1 MVSDDTLDVHKMIRG
16 DDNLKGGTVGPTVEE
31 LDFDFSAIRAAD
43 SGDSIAQYLSN
54 VGRVPLLTMQDEVDL
69 AKSIERGNKASGTL
83 AKSELGA
90 KRRRELLQQV
100 QDGMAAFEHLIL
112 ANSRLVISV
121 ARKYRGRGVPFTDLI
136 QEGHIGLMRAAKK
149 FDWRRGLKFSTYA
162 TWWIRQAV
170 TRAISDQSRT
180 IRLPVYMGEQIT
192 KLRHAATQLTQ
203 TLGRDPTLEE
213 LAERLE
219 VPVARVEELIRAME
233 QPLSLE
239 KPMDEENDRELGDL
253 IPDADGPDPE
263 TWTLETLLGD
273 DLRTALDELPPRER
287 TTLELRY
294 GLKNGKTHT
303 LEAIGNQLGVTRERA
318 RQLEAQALRRL
329 RHPSQRGRLLG
340 YWES

>member
-1 MVSDDTLDVHKMIRG
+1 MSDNKLDIRKLTG
-16 DDNLKGGTVGPTVEE
+16 ADANLNGGTVGPTVEDLE
-31 LDFDFSAIRAAD
+31 FDYSALRAAD

-54 VGRVPLLTMQDEVDL
+54 VGRVPLLKMQDEVDL
-69 AKSIERGNKASGTL
+69 AKSIERGNKASEIL
-83 AKSELGA
+83 AEGKVGA

-121 ARKYRGRGVPFTDLI
+121 ARRYRGRGVPFTDLI

-170 TRAISDQSRT
+170 TRSISDQSRT

-192 KLRHAATQLTQ
+192 KLRHAGTQLTQ
-203 TLGRDPTLEE
+203 VLGRDPTLEE
-213 LAERLE
+213 LAVKLE
-219 VPVARVEELIRAME
+219 VPVTRVEELIRAME

-253 IPDADGPDPE
+253 IPDDDVNDPE
-263 TWTLETLLGD
+263 EWTTDILLGD
-273 DLRTALDELPPRER
+273 DVRVALEELPPRER
-287 TTLELRY
+287 EALELRY
-294 GLKNGKTHT
+294 GLKNGKPHT
-303 LEAIGNQLGVTRERA
+303 LEAIGKQLGVTRERA

-329 RHPSQRGRLLG
+329 RHPNQRGLLLG

>member
-1 MVSDDTLDVHKMIRG
+1 MIRG
-16 DDNLKGGTVGPTVEE
+16 GADLKGGSVGPTVEDLE
-31 LDFDFSAIRAAD
+31 FDLSAMRAAD

-54 VGRVPLLTMQDEVDL
+54 VGRVPLLKMQDEVDL
-69 AKSIERGNKASGTL
+69 AKKIELGNESSGAL
-83 AKSELGA
+83 AKDGLVAE
-90 KRRRELLQQV
+90 RRRKLLQQV

-121 ARKYRGRGVPFTDLI
+121 ARRYRGRGVPFTDLI

-203 TLGRDPTLEE
+203 TLGRDPTLED
-213 LAERLE
+213 LAEKLE
-219 VPVARVEELIRAME
+219 VSVERVEELLHAME

-253 IPDADGPDPE
+253 IPDEDGHNPE
-263 TWTLETLLGD
+263 AWTLESLLGD
-273 DLRTALDELPPRER
+273 DLRLALEVLPPRER
-287 TTLELRY
+287 VALELRY
-294 GLKNGKTHT
+294 GLKDGKTHT

-329 RHPSQRGRLLG
+329 RHPSQRSRLLD

>member
-1 MVSDDTLDVHKMIRG
+1 MVSDNKLDVRKLTG
-16 DDNLKGGTVGPTVEE
+16 ADANLNGGTVGPTVEDLE
-31 LDFDFSAIRAAD
+31 FDYSALRAAD

-54 VGRVPLLTMQDEVDL
+54 VGRVPLLKMQDEVDL
-69 AKSIERGNKASGTL
+69 AKSIERGNKASETL
-83 AKSELGA
+83 AEGKVGA
-90 KRRRELLQQV
+90 KRRRELLQHV

-121 ARKYRGRGVPFTDLI
+121 ARRYRGRGVPFTDLI

-170 TRAISDQSRT
+170 TRSISDQSRT

-192 KLRHAATQLTQ
+192 KLRHAGTQLTQ
-203 TLGRDPTLEE
+203 VLGRDPTLEE
-213 LAERLE
+213 LAVKLE
-219 VPVARVEELIRAME
+219 VPVTRVEELIRAME

-253 IPDADGPDPE
+253 IPDDDGNDPE
-263 TWTLETLLGD
+263 EWATDILLGD
-273 DLRTALDELPPRER
+273 DVRVALEELPPRER
-287 TTLELRY
+287 EALELRY
-294 GLKNGKTHT
+294 GLKNGKPHT
-303 LEAIGNQLGVTRERA
+303 LEAIGKQLGVTRERA
-318 RQLEAQALRRL
+318 RQLEAQALRRM
-329 RHPSQRGRLLG
+329 RHPNQRGLLLG

>member
-1 MVSDDTLDVHKMIRG
+1 MSDKILDVTKIIRG
-16 DDNLKGGTVGPTVEE
+16 GANLKGGSVGPTVEDLE
-31 LDFDFSAIRAAD
+31 FDLSAMRAAD

-54 VGRVPLLTMQDEVDL
+54 VGRVPLLKMQDEVDL
-69 AKSIERGNKASGTL
+69 AKKIELGNESSGAL
-83 AKSELGA
+83 AKDGIVAE
-90 KRRRELLQQV
+90 RRRKLFQQV

-121 ARKYRGRGVPFTDLI
+121 ARRYRGRGVPFTDLI

-203 TLGRDPTLEE
+203 TLGRDPTLED
-213 LAERLE
+213 LAEKLE
-219 VPVARVEELIRAME
+219 VSVERVEELIHAME

-253 IPDADGPDPE
+253 IPDEDGHNPE
-263 TWTLETLLGD
+263 AWTLESLLGD
-273 DLRTALDELPPRER
+273 DLRLALEDLPPRER
-287 TTLELRY
+287 VALELRY
-294 GLKNGKTHT
+294 GLKDGMTHT

-329 RHPSQRGRLLG
+329 RHPSQRSRLLD

>member
-1 MVSDDTLDVHKMIRG
+1 MIRG
-16 DDNLKGGTVGPTVEE
+16 GADLKGGSVGPTVEDLE
-31 LDFDFSAIRAAD
+31 FDLSAMRAAD

-54 VGRVPLLTMQDEVDL
+54 VGRVPLLKMQDEVDL
-69 AKSIERGNKASGTL
+69 AKKIELGNESSGAL
-83 AKSELGA
+83 AKDGIVAE
-90 KRRRELLQQV
+90 RRRKLLQQV

-121 ARKYRGRGVPFTDLI
+121 ARRYRGRGVPFTDLI

-203 TLGRDPTLEE
+203 TLGRDPTLED
-213 LAERLE
+213 LAEKLE
-219 VPVARVEELIRAME
+219 VSVERVEELIHAME

-253 IPDADGPDPE
+253 IPDEDGHNPE
-263 TWTLETLLGD
+263 AWTLESLLGD
-273 DLRTALDELPPRER
+273 DLRLALEDLPPRER
-287 TTLELRY
+287 VALELRY
-294 GLKNGKTHT
+294 GLKDGKTHT

-329 RHPSQRGRLLG
+329 RHPSQRSRLLD

>member
-1 MVSDDTLDVHKMIRG
+1 MSDNKLDVRKLTG
-16 DDNLKGGTVGPTVEE
+16 ADANLNGGTVGPTVEDLE
-31 LDFDFSAIRAAD
+31 FDFSALRAAD

-54 VGRVPLLTMQDEVDL
+54 VGRVPLLKMQDEVDL
-69 AKSIERGNKASGTL
+69 AKSIERGNKASETL
-83 AKSELGA
+83 AKGKVGG
-90 KRRRELLQQV
+90 KRRRELLQHV

-121 ARKYRGRGVPFTDLI
+121 ARRYRGRGVPFTDLI

-170 TRAISDQSRT
+170 TRSISDQSRT

-192 KLRHAATQLTQ
+192 KLRHAGMQLTQ
-203 TLGRDPTLEE
+203 VLGRDPTLEE
-213 LAERLE
+213 LAVKLE
-219 VPVARVEELIRAME
+219 VPVTRVEELIHAME

-253 IPDADGPDPE
+253 IPDDDGNDPE
-263 TWTLETLLGD
+263 EWATDVLLGD
-273 DLRTALDELPPRER
+273 DVRVALEELPPRER
-287 TTLELRY
+287 EALELRY
-294 GLKNGKTHT
+294 GLKSGKPHT
-303 LEAIGNQLGVTRERA
+303 LEAIGKHLGVTRERA

-329 RHPSQRGRLLG
+329 RHPNQRGLLLG

>member
-1 MVSDDTLDVHKMIRG
+1 MSDNSGLDIKKIIRG
-16 DDNLKGGTVGPTVEE
+16 AANLKGGTIGPTVEE
-31 LDFDFSAIRAAD
+31 LEFDLSAVRAAD

-69 AKSIERGNKASGTL
+69 AKRIELGNKASEIL
-83 AKSELGA
+83 ADGKASA
-90 KRRRELLQQV
+90 KRRRELLKQV
-100 QDGMAAFEHLIL
+100 QDGIAAFEHLIL

-149 FDWRRGLKFSTYA
+149 FEYRRGLKFSTYA

-203 TLGRDPTLEE
+203 TLGRDPTMDE
-213 LAERLE
+213 LAEKME
-219 VPVARVEELIRAME
+219 VPVSRVEELIRAME

-253 IPDADGPDPE
+253 IPDEDGNDPE
-263 TWTLETLLGD
+263 AWAREALLGD
-273 DLRTALDELPPRER
+273 DIRSALEELPPRER
-287 TTLELRY
+287 TALELRY
-294 GLKNGKTHT
+294 GLKNGKAHT
-303 LEAIGNQLGVTRERA
+303 LEAIGKQLGVTRERA

-329 RHPSQRGRLLG
+329 RHPGQRGRLLG

>member
-1 MVSDDTLDVHKMIRG
+1 MIRG
-16 DDNLKGGTVGPTVEE
+16 GADLKGGSVGPTVEDLE
-31 LDFDFSAIRAAD
+31 FDLSAMRAAD

-54 VGRVPLLTMQDEVDL
+54 VGRVPLLKMQDEVDL
-69 AKSIERGNKASGTL
+69 AKKIELGNESSGAL
-83 AKSELGA
+83 AKDGIVAE
-90 KRRRELLQQV
+90 RRRKLLQQV

-121 ARKYRGRGVPFTDLI
+121 ARRYRGRGVPFTDLI

-203 TLGRDPTLEE
+203 TLGRDPTLED
-213 LAERLE
+213 LAEKLE
-219 VPVARVEELIRAME
+219 VSVERVEELLHAME

-253 IPDADGPDPE
+253 IPDEDGHNPE
-263 TWTLETLLGD
+263 AWTLESLLGD
-273 DLRTALDELPPRER
+273 DLRLALEDLPPRER
-287 TTLELRY
+287 VALELRY
-294 GLKNGKTHT
+294 GLKDGKTHT

-329 RHPSQRGRLLG
+329 RHPSQRSRLLD

>member
-1 MVSDDTLDVHKMIRG
+1 MSDNKLDVRKLTG
-16 DDNLKGGTVGPTVEE
+16 ADANLNGGTIGPTVEDLE
-31 LDFDFSAIRAAD
+31 FDYSALRAAD

-54 VGRVPLLTMQDEVDL
+54 VGRVPLLKMQDEVDL
-69 AKSIERGNKASGTL
+69 AKSIERGNKASETL
-83 AKSELGA
+83 ANGKVGA
-90 KRRRELLQQV
+90 KRKRELLQQV

-121 ARKYRGRGVPFTDLI
+121 ARRYRGRGVPFTDLI

-149 FDWRRGLKFSTYA
+149 FDYRRGLKFSTYA

-170 TRAISDQSRT
+170 TRSISDQSRT

-192 KLRHAATQLTQ
+192 KLRHAGTKLTQ

-213 LAERLE
+213 LAVKLE
-219 VPVARVEELIRAME
+219 VPVTRVEELVRAME

-253 IPDADGPDPE
+253 IPDDDGNDPE
-263 TWTLETLLGD
+263 EWATDILLGD
-273 DLRTALDELPPRER
+273 DVRVALEELPPRER
-287 TTLELRY
+287 EALELRY
-294 GLKNGKTHT
+294 GLKNGKPHT
-303 LEAIGNQLGVTRERA
+303 LEAIGNHLGVTRERA

-329 RHPSQRGRLLG
+329 RHPNQRGLLLG

>member
-1 MVSDDTLDVHKMIRG
+1 MSDNKLDVRKLTG
-16 DDNLKGGTVGPTVEE
+16 ADANLNGGTIGPTVEDLE
-31 LDFDFSAIRAAD
+31 FDYSALRAAD

-54 VGRVPLLTMQDEVDL
+54 VGRVPLLKMQDEVDL
-69 AKSIERGNKASGTL
+69 AKSIERGNKASETL
-83 AKSELGA
+83 ANGKVGA
-90 KRRRELLQQV
+90 KRKRELLQQV

-121 ARKYRGRGVPFTDLI
+121 ARRYRGRGVPFTDLI

-149 FDWRRGLKFSTYA
+149 FDYRRGLKFSTYA

-170 TRAISDQSRT
+170 TRSISDQSRT

-192 KLRHAATQLTQ
+192 KLRHAGTQLTQ

-213 LAERLE
+213 LAVKLE
-219 VPVARVEELIRAME
+219 VPVTRVEELVRAME

-253 IPDADGPDPE
+253 IPDDDGNDPE
-263 TWTLETLLGD
+263 EWATDILLGD
-273 DLRTALDELPPRER
+273 DVRVALEELPPRER
-287 TTLELRY
+287 EALELRY
-294 GLKNGKTHT
+294 GLKNGKPHT
-303 LEAIGNQLGVTRERA
+303 LEAIGNHLGVTRERA

-329 RHPSQRGRLLG
+329 RHPNQRGLLLG

>member
-1 MVSDDTLDVHKMIRG
+1 MIRG
-16 DDNLKGGTVGPTVEE
+16 GADLKGGSVGPTVEDLE
-31 LDFDFSAIRAAD
+31 FDLSAMRAAD

-54 VGRVPLLTMQDEVDL
+54 VGRVPLLKMQDEVDL
-69 AKSIERGNKASGTL
+69 AKKIELGNESSGAL
-83 AKSELGA
+83 AKDGIVAE
-90 KRRRELLQQV
+90 RRRKLLQQV

-121 ARKYRGRGVPFTDLI
+121 ARRYRGRGVPFTDLI

-203 TLGRDPTLEE
+203 TLGRDPTLED
-213 LAERLE
+213 LAEKLE
-219 VPVARVEELIRAME
+219 VSVERVEELLHAME

-253 IPDADGPDPE
+253 IPDEDGHNPE
-263 TWTLETLLGD
+263 AWTLESLLGD
-273 DLRTALDELPPRER
+273 DLRLALEVLPPRER
-287 TTLELRY
+287 VALELRY
-294 GLKNGKTHT
+294 GLKDGKTHT

-329 RHPSQRGRLLG
+329 RHPSQRSRLLD

>member
-1 MVSDDTLDVHKMIRG
+1 MSDNKLDIRKLTG
-16 DDNLKGGTVGPTVEE
+16 ADANLNGGTVGPTVEDLE
-31 LDFDFSAIRAAD
+31 FDYSALRAAD

-54 VGRVPLLTMQDEVDL
+54 VGRVPLLKMQDEVDL
-69 AKSIERGNKASGTL
+69 AKSIERGNKASEIL
-83 AKSELGA
+83 AEGKVGA

-121 ARKYRGRGVPFTDLI
+121 ARRYRGRGVPFTDLI

-170 TRAISDQSRT
+170 TRSISDQSRT

-192 KLRHAATQLTQ
+192 KLRHAGTQLTQ
-203 TLGRDPTLEE
+203 VLGRDPTLEE
-213 LAERLE
+213 LAVKLE
-219 VPVARVEELIRAME
+219 VPVTRVEELIRAME

-253 IPDADGPDPE
+253 IPDDDVNDPE
-263 TWTLETLLGD
+263 EWTTDILLGD
-273 DLRTALDELPPRER
+273 DVRVALEELPPRER
-287 TTLELRY
+287 EALELRY
-294 GLKNGKTHT
+294 GLKNGKPHT
-303 LEAIGNQLGVTRERA
+303 LEAIGKQLGVTRERA

-329 RHPSQRGRLLG
+329 RHPNQRGLLLG
-340 YWES
+340 YRES

>member
-1 MVSDDTLDVHKMIRG
+1 MIRG
-16 DDNLKGGTVGPTVEE
+16 GADLKGGSVGPTVEDLE
-31 LDFDFSAIRAAD
+31 FDLSAMRAAD

-54 VGRVPLLTMQDEVDL
+54 VGRVPLLKMQDEVDL
-69 AKSIERGNKASGTL
+69 AKKIELGNESSGAL
-83 AKSELGA
+83 AKDGIVAE
-90 KRRRELLQQV
+90 RRRKLLQQV

-121 ARKYRGRGVPFTDLI
+121 ARRYRGRGVPFTDLI

-203 TLGRDPTLEE
+203 TLGRDPTLED
-213 LAERLE
+213 LAEKLE
-219 VPVARVEELIRAME
+219 VSVERVEELIHAME

-253 IPDADGPDPE
+253 IPDEDGHNPE
-263 TWTLETLLGD
+263 AWTLQSLLGD
-273 DLRTALDELPPRER
+273 DLRLALEDLPPRER
-287 TTLELRY
+287 VALELRY
-294 GLKNGKTHT
+294 GLKDGKTHT

-329 RHPSQRGRLLG
+329 RHPSQRSRLLD
-340 YWES
+340 YWET

>member
-1 MVSDDTLDVHKMIRG
+1 VRKFIRG

-31 LDFDFSAIRAAD
+31 LEFDLSAVRAAD

-69 AKSIERGNKASGTL
+69 AKKIELGNEASGKL
-83 AKSELGA
+83 ANGNLSL
-90 KRRRELLQQV
+90 KRRKELLQQV

-149 FDWRRGLKFSTYA
+149 FEWRRGLKFSTYA

-170 TRAISDQSRT
+170 TRSISDQSRT

-203 TLGRDPTLEE
+203 SLGRDPTLDE
-213 LAERLE
+213 LSEKLE
-219 VPVARVEELIRAME
+219 VPVSRVEELIRAME

-253 IPDADGPDPE
+253 IPDEDGPDPE
-263 TWTLETLLGD
+263 AWTREILMGD
-273 DLRTALDELPPRER
+273 DLRSALEELPPRER
-287 TTLELRY
+287 EALELRY

-303 LEAIGNQLGVTRERA
+303 LEVIGQHLGVTRERA
-318 RQLEAQALRRL
+318 RQLESQALRRL

>member
-1 MVSDDTLDVHKMIRG
+1 MIRG
-16 DDNLKGGTVGPTVEE
+16 GANLKGGSVGPTVEDLE
-31 LDFDFSAIRAAD
+31 FDLSAMRAAD

-54 VGRVPLLTMQDEVDL
+54 VGRVPLLKMQDEVDL
-69 AKSIERGNKASGTL
+69 AKKIELGNEASGRL
-83 AKSELGA
+83 VKDGIGA
-90 KRRRELLQQV
+90 ERRRELLQQV

-121 ARKYRGRGVPFTDLI
+121 ARRYRGRGVPFTDLI

-203 TLGRDPTLEE
+203 TLGRDPTLED
-213 LAERLE
+213 LADKLE
-219 VPVARVEELIRAME
+219 VSVERVEELIHAME

-253 IPDADGPDPE
+253 IPDEDGHNPE
-263 TWTLETLLGD
+263 LWTLESLLGD
-273 DLRTALDELPPRER
+273 DLRQALEELPPRER
-287 TTLELRY
+287 VALELRY
-294 GLKNGKTHT
+294 GLKDGKTHT

-329 RHPSQRGRLLG
+329 RHPSQRSRLLD

>member
-1 MVSDDTLDVHKMIRG
+1 MIRG
-16 DDNLKGGTVGPTVEE
+16 GADLKGGSVGPTVEDLE
-31 LDFDFSAIRAAD
+31 FDLSAMRAAD

-54 VGRVPLLTMQDEVDL
+54 VGRVPLLKMQDEVDL
-69 AKSIERGNKASGTL
+69 AKKIELGNESSGAL
-83 AKSELGA
+83 AKDGIVAE
-90 KRRRELLQQV
+90 RRRKLLQQV

-121 ARKYRGRGVPFTDLI
+121 ARRYRGRGVPFTDLI

-203 TLGRDPTLEE
+203 TLGRDPTLED
-213 LAERLE
+213 LAEKLE
-219 VPVARVEELIRAME
+219 VSVERVEELIHAME

-253 IPDADGPDPE
+253 IPDEDGHNPE
-263 TWTLETLLGD
+263 VWTLESLLGD
-273 DLRTALDELPPRER
+273 DLRLALEVLPPRER
-287 TTLELRY
+287 VALELRY
-294 GLKNGKTHT
+294 GLKDGKTHT

-329 RHPSQRGRLLG
+329 RHPSQRSRLLD

>member
-1 MVSDDTLDVHKMIRG
+1 MSEAKLDVRKIIQG
-16 DDNLKGGTVGPTVEE
+16 DENLKGGTVGPTVEE
-31 LDFDFSAIRAAD
+31 LEFDISAVRAAD

-69 AKSIERGNKASGTL
+69 AKSIERGNKASGKLT
-83 AKSELGA
+83 KSNLGT

-203 TLGRDPTLEE
+203 SLGRDPTLEE
-213 LAERLE
+213 LAEKME
-219 VPVARVEELIRAME
+219 VPVSRVEELIRAME

-253 IPDADGPDPE
+253 IPDEEGLDPE
-263 TWTLETLLGD
+263 AWARETLLGD
-273 DLRTALDELPPRER
+273 DVRIALDELPPRER
-287 TTLELRY
+287 EALELRY

-303 LEAIGNQLGVTRERA
+303 LEAIGQQLGVTRERA

>member
-1 MVSDDTLDVHKMIRG
+1 MSDKTIDVRKIIQG
-16 DDNLKGGTVGPTVEE
+16 NEDLKGGSVGPTFEDLE
-31 LDFDFSAIRAAD
+31 FDLSAVRAAD

-69 AKSIERGNKASGTL
+69 AKKIERGNKASGKL
-83 AKSELGA
+83 AGDNVGA
-90 KRRRELLQQV
+90 KRRRELLQEV

-170 TRAISDQSRT
+170 TRSISDQSRT

-203 TLGRDPTLEE
+203 TLGRDPTLDE
-213 LAERLE
+213 LAEKLE
-219 VPVARVEELIRAME
+219 VPVARVEELLKAME

-253 IPDADGPDPE
+253 IPDEDGPDPE
-263 TWTLETLLGD
+263 AWARENLLGA
-273 DLRTALDELPPRER
+273 DLRSALEELPPRER
-287 TTLELRY
+287 EALELRY
-294 GLKNGKTHT
+294 GLKNGETHT
-303 LEAIGNQLGVTRERA
+303 LEAIGQQLGVTRERA

>member
-1 MVSDDTLDVHKMIRG
+1 VSDSKLDVRKLTG
-16 DDNLKGGTVGPTVEE
+16 ADANLNGGTVGPTVEDLE
-31 LDFDFSAIRAAD
+31 FDFSALRAAD

-54 VGRVPLLTMQDEVDL
+54 VGRVPLLKMQDEVDL
-69 AKSIERGNKASGTL
+69 AKSIERGNKASEIL
-83 AKSELGA
+83 AKGKVGA
-90 KRRRELLQQV
+90 KRRRELLQHV

-121 ARKYRGRGVPFTDLI
+121 ARRYRGRGVPFTDLI

-170 TRAISDQSRT
+170 TRSISDQSRT

-192 KLRHAATQLTQ
+192 KLRHAGMQLTQ
-203 TLGRDPTLEE
+203 VLGRDPTLEE
-213 LAERLE
+213 LAVKLE
-219 VPVARVEELIRAME
+219 APVTRVEELIRAME

-253 IPDADGPDPE
+253 IPDDDGNDPE
-263 TWTLETLLGD
+263 EWATDVLLGD
-273 DLRTALDELPPRER
+273 DVRVALEELPPRER
-287 TTLELRY
+287 EALELRY
-294 GLKNGKTHT
+294 GLKNGKPHT
-303 LEAIGNQLGVTRERA
+303 LEAIGKHLGVTRERA

-329 RHPSQRGRLLG
+329 RHPNQRGLLLG

>member
-1 MVSDDTLDVHKMIRG
+1 MIRG
-16 DDNLKGGTVGPTVEE
+16 DANLKGGTVGPTVEE
-31 LDFDFSAIRAAD
+31 LEFDFSAVRAAD

-69 AKSIERGNKASGTL
+69 AKSIERGNRASGTL
-83 AKSELGA
+83 AKGELGP

-170 TRAISDQSRT
+170 TRSISDQSRT

-203 TLGRDPTLEE
+203 TLGRDPTLKE
-213 LAERLE
+213 LAQKLE

-253 IPDADGPDPE
+253 IPDEDGHDPE
-263 TWTLETLLGD
+263 TWTLETLMGD
-273 DLRTALDELPPRER
+273 DLRIALEELPPRER
-287 TTLELRY
+287 KTLELRY
-294 GLKNGKTHT
+294 GLKNGKAHT

-329 RHPSQRGRLLG
+329 RHPSQRGRLVE